1 MRWKGRQQSR
11 HVEDRRGQAMTSG
24 RGRRAGSGMLNILLM
39 GFLRA
44 SPKTR
49 IIMIGVAA
57 IAFLFFRG
65 PLLEILG
72 FSSGGSVP
80 VQKTQTGAAPN
91 DEMEAYLSTMMGDN
105 ERIWPPLLQ
114 RFDIPYR
121 PCQMVIYTGRTQTP
135 GGIADACSG
144 PFYSPGDETIYIDP
158 TFFDELKQRFGATG
172 DFAEAYVVAHEYAH
186 HIQNLMGR
194 LDELHKLRG
203 RLPTAEYNKRSVRV
217 ELHADFLAGM
227 FAKTADSTF
236 GSFLESGDIE
246 EAMRCAA
253 AIGDDRIQSQFGSG
267 RIKPESFTHG
277 TSEQRAKWF
286 KLGFSTGD
294 LRVGEKLYTA
304 AYEDL

>member
-1 MRWKGRQQSR
+1 MRWRGRQQSTN
-11 HVEDRRGQAMTSG
+11 VEDRRGQTMASG
-24 RGRRAGSGMLNILLM
+24 GTRRAGSGLLNILLM

-44 SPKTR
+44 SPKAR
-49 IIMIGVAA
+49 IIMIVVAA

-72 FSSGGSVP
+72 FTSGGP
-80 VQKTQTGAAPN
+80 VAIQQTGGGTAPD
-91 DEMEAYLSTMMGDN
+91 DEIDDYLRTMMGDN
-105 ERIWPPLLQ
+105 EQVWPRLLAPF
-114 RFDIPYR
+114 RIPYR
-121 PCQMVIYTGRTQTP
+121 PCKMVIYTSRTQTP
-135 GGIADACSG
+135 GGIADARSG

-217 ELHADFLAGM
+217 ELHADFLAGV
-227 FAKTADSTF
+227 FARSAESVF
-236 GSFLESGDIE
+236 GNFLESGDIE

-253 AIGDDRIQSQFGSG
+253 AIGDDRIQKDFGSG
-267 RIKPESFTHG
+267 RIRPESFTHG
-277 TSEQRAKWF
+277 SSQQRVKWF
-286 KLGFSTGD
+286 KQGFETGD
-294 LRVGEKLYTA
+294 LRVGEQLFTL
-304 AYEDL
+304 AYEEL